1 MRPVV
6 LTPGAPE
13 RPGWTPVRIPDEVRE
28 LVRSGGIALVRL
40 PGQLDAALAA
50 AAVFRWAGA
59 GVFVTEHA
67 DQVRLAL
74 DMTDSLAG
82 TRAPAVTR
90 RGLA

>member
-1 MRPVV
+1 M

-13 RPGWTPVRIPDEVRE
+13 ESGWTPADTPDEVRQ
-28 LVRSGGIALVRL
+28 LVRNGGTALVRL
-40 PGQLDAALAA
+40 PRQLDAALAA

>member
-6 LTPGAPE
+6 LTPGE
-13 RPGWTPVRIPDEVRE
+13 REQPAWIPADTLREVRE
-28 LVRSGGIALVRL
+28 RAAEGATVLVRL
-40 PGQLDAALAA
+40 PAPLDAALAA
-50 AAVFRWAGA
+50 AAVYRRAGA

-74 DMTDSLAG
+74 EMTDCLSG
-82 TRAPAVTR
+82 TRPPALTR